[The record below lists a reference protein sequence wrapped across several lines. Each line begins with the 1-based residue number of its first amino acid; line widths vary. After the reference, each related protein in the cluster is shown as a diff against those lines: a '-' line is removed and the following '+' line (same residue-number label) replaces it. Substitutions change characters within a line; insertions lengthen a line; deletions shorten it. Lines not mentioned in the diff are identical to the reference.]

1 MATEVVADGR
11 KELDDPAVD
20 AIARGQARAVAAVI
34 PASRLDERSDRS
46 FVLAA
51 ATLADRY
58 QVAAGERFRDQP
70 VASHGTAFLI
80 APQLLATAAHVV
92 IAADALR
99 RLVFVFGFSVTSGK
113 ACTVF
118 PAGDVYRAK
127 DVLLDRERD
136 LAVLTLDRPV
146 SGRQPLV
153 LRADGGASDGEP
165 LYLIGHPVGLPAK
178 FTDDGTV
185 RRNGGSGF
193 FETDLDAMASNS
205 GSPVFSATAR
215 DVVGVLTGAP
225 FGLVSVGGQVISRF
239 GHGEENIPVTVARI
253 ANLPTRAETR
263 ARRCRRQARR

>member
-1 MATEVVADGR
+1 MLSEIVVDDR

-20 AIARGQARAVAAVI
+20 AIARRQARSVAAVI
-34 PASRLDERSDRS
+34 PASRLDERADGS

-58 QVAAGERFRDQP
+58 QVAADERFRDQP
-70 VASHGTAFLI
+70 VATHGTAFLI
-80 APQLLATAAHVV
+80 APRLLATAAHVV
-92 IAADALR
+92 IAADALH
-99 RLVFVFGFSVTSGK
+99 RLCFVFGFSMNGGK
-113 ACTVF
+113 ASTVF
-118 PAGDVYRAK
+118 PAQDVHTAK
-127 DVLLDRERD
+127 SVWLDRERD

-146 SGRQPLV
+146 AQREPLV
-153 LRADGGASDGEP
+153 LRWTAGVRDGEP

-178 FTDDGTV
+178 LADNGTV
-185 RRNGGSGF
+185 RGDGGGDF

-225 FGLVSVGGQVISRF
+225 FGFVSIGGKVISRF

-253 ANLPTRAETR
+253 ANLPVRG
-263 ARRCRRQARR
+263 